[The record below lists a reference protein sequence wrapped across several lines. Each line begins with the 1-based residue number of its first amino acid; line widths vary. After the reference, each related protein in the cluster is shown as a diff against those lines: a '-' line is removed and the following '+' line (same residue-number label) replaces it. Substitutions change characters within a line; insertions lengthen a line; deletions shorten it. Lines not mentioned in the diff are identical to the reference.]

1 MSTDESVVKLD
12 GIKRIYYKPDGSV
25 LVAALDGIDLSI
37 PKGQSLAIMGASG
50 SGKST
55 LMNVLGCL
63 DQPTEGTYMLGGIDV
78 SSLDDEAL
86 SQVRGTHIGFIF
98 QSFNLMANASAQAN
112 VELKFRFFI
121 KKCTQMSGLK
131 EPNNCSLKLV

>member
-1 MSTDESVVKLD
+1 MSTDESVVNLD
-12 GIKRIYYKPDGSV
+12 GIKRIYYKPDASV
-25 LVAALDGIDLSI
+25 LVAALDGIDLSV
-37 PKGQSLAIMGASG
+37 PRGQSLAIMGASG

-78 SSLDDEAL
+78 SSLDDERL

-98 QSFNLMANASAQAN
+98 QSFNLIPQ
-112 VELKFRFFI
+112 
-121 KKCTQMSGLK
+121 
-131 EPNNCSLKLV
+131 